1 MLNGQQTVYV
11 LKKGKNIMLKTSFLR
26 AMKSVK
32 KIQKTTKTELMQQ
45 NKQKI
50 SYEKMQRYCVKC
62 LEKSGCSY

>member
-1 MLNGQQTVYV
+1 
-11 LKKGKNIMLKTSFLR
+11 MLKTSFLR